1 MQGDQDRATALK
13 NYLASIETI
22 QTDWISCKATSTEL
36 LLSKIIVYSKRT
48 YFDWCPAS
56 KVNKKMLDMPEVR
69 IHLSE
74 SVVVESL

>member
-1 MQGDQDRATALK
+1 MQGDQHRVIALK
-13 NYLASIETI
+13 NYRL
-22 QTDWISCKATSTEL
+22 Q
-36 LLSKIIVYSKRT
+36 
-48 YFDWCPAS
+48 YFDWCSAS